1 MIPVVQTV
9 AFSYRN
15 ALYPWCVIRQLPRM
29 QRVVVGRFRRRNEAE
44 EFLSLLRRSNPDCT
58 YYIVF
63 DPPDCTQSDRSSLG
77 SRAIAEAFVPS
88 VYSANI
94 PRNLKIGCCPNIQG

>member
-44 EFLSLLRRSNPDCT
+44 EFLSVLRRSNPDCT

-63 DPPDCTQSDRSSLG
+63 DPPDCPQNDRSLSEWG
-77 SRAIAEAFVPS
+77 AITEAFVPS
-88 VYSANI
+88 VIFREYSA
-94 PRNLKIGCCPNIQG
+94 KS